1 MPAPIERARGTAGRD
16 GPPGTFGVRNLRRFM
31 DEPLPFLEELANR
44 YGDVVPFRMAG
55 QRWLLLHHPADIEAC
70 LVAHAAVL
78 GRDDY
83 SRILQRAL
91 GNGLLTSEGELWK
104 RQRKLAG
111 AAFTPKR
118 IKGYADAMAAVTA
131 RGLERWT
138 PGRTV
143 NLHEEMSHLTM
154 EVVADVLFGAGVT
167 ADDVQTVAGTMEV
180 FNDYFGRSLEAFL
193 LPPWML
199 TPRNRAMTEANARI
213 DGLIYRLIDERRRE
227 AQAGTNR
234 SDLLGAL
241 VAATDE
247 SGGMDDRQLRD
258 EAVTLFLAGHETTA
272 LALTHALYLLGRHPE
287 AEARALGEL
296 DAALGGRLP
305 TDADLPRLGY
315 LERVVKESMRLL
327 PPAWLTGRE
336 AKEDVEVNG
345 LSIAKGTQLLF
356 AQWTVHRDPRWFVDP
371 EAFDPDRFLPE
382 RGKDRPRF
390 AYFPFGGGPR
400 VCIGNHFAMLEAV
413 LMLAVVLQCFH
424 VELLP
429 HTRLDFAPAV
439 TLRPA
444 GAGLSVRLVARHAE
458 ARGARPVATA

>member
-1 MPAPIERARGTAGRD
+1 MTSSIERARGHSGRE
-16 GPPGTFGVRNLRRFM
+16 GPPGTLGLRNLRRFM
-31 DEPLPFLEELANR
+31 DEPLPFLEELAAQ
-44 YGDVVPFRMAG
+44 YGDVVPLRVAG

-70 LVAHAAVL
+70 LVAHAGVL

-91 GNGLLTSEGELWK
+91 GSGLLTSEGELWK

-131 RGLERWT
+131 QGLGRWK

-167 ADDVQTVAGTMEV
+167 EEDVQTVGRTMEV

-193 LPPWML
+193 LPPWAP
-199 TPRNRAMTEANARI
+199 TPRNRAMAAANAQI
-213 DGLIYRLIDERRRE
+213 DRLIYRLIDERRKE
-227 AQAGTNR
+227 AQRGSAR

-247 SGGMDDRQLRD
+247 AGGMDDRQLRD

-327 PPAWLTGRE
+327 PPAWLVGRE

-345 LSIAKGTQLLF
+345 LSIAAGTQLLF
-356 AQWTVHRDPRWFVDP
+356 APWTVQRDARWFPDP

-382 RGKDRPRF
+382 RSKDRPRF

-400 VCIGNHFAMLEAV
+400 ICIGNHFAMMEAV
-413 LMLAVVLQCFH
+413 LMLAVVLQRFH

-444 GAGLSVRLVARHAE
+444 GAGLSVRLVARSRPE
-458 ARGARPVATA
+458 ARAGAVP

>member
-1 MPAPIERARGTAGRD
+1 MPPSIERARGTSHQE
-16 GPPGTFGVRNLRRFM
+16 GPPGTVGVRNLRRFM
-31 DEPLPFLEELANR
+31 DEPLPFLEELATR
-44 YGDVVPFRMAG
+44 YGDVVPFRVAG
-55 QRWLLLHHPADIEAC
+55 RRWLLLHHPADIEAC

-91 GNGLLTSEGELWK
+91 GSGLLTSEGELWK

-131 RGLERWT
+131 RGLDRWT
-138 PGRTV
+138 HGRTV

-167 ADDVQTVAGTMEV
+167 TEDVQTVAGTMEV

-193 LPPWML
+193 LPPWAP
-199 TPRNRAMTEANARI
+199 TPRNRAMKEANARI
-213 DGLIYRLIDERRRE
+213 DRLIYRLIDERRAE
-227 AQAGTNR
+227 AQRGLARG
-234 SDLLGAL
+234 DLLGAL

-247 SGGMDDRQLRD
+247 AGGMDDRQLRD

-296 DAALGGRLP
+296 EAVLGGRLP

-315 LERVVKESMRLL
+315 LDRVVKESMRLL
-327 PPAWLTGRE
+327 PPAWVTGRE

-356 AQWTVHRDPRWFVDP
+356 AQWTVHRDPRWFADP

-382 RGKDRPRF
+382 RSKDRPRF

-400 VCIGNHFAMLEAV
+400 VCIGNHFAMMEAV
-413 LMLAVVLQCFH
+413 LMLAVLLPRFH

-444 GAGLSVRLVARHAE
+444 GAGLSVRLAARAP
-458 ARGARPVATA
+458 AASGARPIVTA